1 MNEIHLADCRTF
13 AWPDADVMIADPPYA
28 PRVHA
33 KAVSQSRYKGT
44 NPRDLGF
51 NHLTPDLCSW
61 TCDRAAKVSRWSL
74 IYSDIESVGMWKQN
88 IEDAGATYIR
98 AIPWVRWSMPQLTGD
113 RPPSGCEML
122 IVAYG
127 HGKGRKHWSG
137 PGNLTHLAHKCMRGA
152 FKHKTQKPL
161 EQVLDLLT
169 WFSDPND
176 FVISPFGGRGTDT
189 VACKV
194 LGRRSLSTELDPIE
208 YGKAVTRLSEV
219 VEDDEHRIGLW
230 RDSQKIYEADRA
242 RMKAHTAK
250 IREKLD
256 SKETP

>member
-1 MNEIHLADCRTF
+1 MNEIHLGDCRTF
-13 AWPDADVMIADPPYA
+13 AWPHADVMIADPPYA

-51 NHLTPDLCSW
+51 SHLTRELCTW
-61 TCDRAAKVSRWSL
+61 TCDRAAKVFRWSL

-88 IEDAGATYIR
+88 LEDAGAHYIR
-98 AIPWVRWSMPQLTGD
+98 AVPWVRWSMPQLTGD

-127 HGKGRKHWSG
+127 HGKGRKRWNG
-137 PGNLTHLAHKCMRGA
+137 PGNLTHLSHKCMRGA
-152 FKHKTQKPL
+152 RKHKTQKPL
-161 EQVLDLLT
+161 EQVLDLLS
-169 WFSDPND
+169 WFSEPGDV
-176 FVISPFGGRGTDT
+176 VISPFSGRGTDT
-189 VACKV
+189 IACRM
-194 LGRRSLSTELDPIE
+194 LGRASAATELNPVE
-208 YGKAVTRLSEV
+208 YEKSLLRLFGDEK
-219 VEDDEHRIGLW
+219 DDLERLEQW
-230 RDSQKIYEADRA
+230 RRLESARQADRE

-250 IREKLD
+250 IRKKLD